1 MTRTARTDEFV
12 ALPADLEEIR
22 RAAIAGLDAGF
33 VTMLDPKRLEQ
44 VANDPEVRDA
54 MEQYAQAMAR
64 LASLL
69 GLDASIDVLLDDQ
82 EDV

>member
-1 MTRTARTDEFV
+1 MTRTARADEFM

-33 VTMLDPKRLEQ
+33 ITMLDPKRLER

-54 MEQYAQAMAR
+54 MEQYAAATAR

-69 GLDASIDVLLDDQ
+69 GLDVSLDVLLDDL